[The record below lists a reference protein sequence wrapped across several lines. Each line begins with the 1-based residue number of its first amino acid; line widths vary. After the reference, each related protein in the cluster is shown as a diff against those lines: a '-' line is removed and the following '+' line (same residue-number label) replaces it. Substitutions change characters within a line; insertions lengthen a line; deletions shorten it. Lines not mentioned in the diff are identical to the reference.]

1 MFLSGELSVIWFL
14 SWAILWFLLWA
25 ILWFLSWAINQS
37 LLIIPHWEDWEKKE
51 LKKKK
56 VECFVSIRKKT
67 QKEGISISFLFQVNT
82 TVLKHTVDFKRKQ
95 RNPTFSHIL
104 LGQPGH
110 RSRNKERKT
119 TRKRPNPTEGVP

>member
-1 MFLSGELSVIWFL
+1 MVFVMGYSMVFVVGYFMVFVMGYKSESFNYSSLGRLGEKGV
-14 SWAILWFLLWA
+14 
-25 ILWFLSWAINQS
+25 
-37 LLIIPHWEDWEKKE
+37 
-51 LKKKK
+51 KKKK